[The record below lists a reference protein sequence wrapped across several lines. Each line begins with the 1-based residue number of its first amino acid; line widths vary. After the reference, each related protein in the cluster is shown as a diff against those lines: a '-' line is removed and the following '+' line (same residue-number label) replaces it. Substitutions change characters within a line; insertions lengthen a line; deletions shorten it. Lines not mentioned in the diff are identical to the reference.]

1 MLLLCGDAQQQ
12 QPIATVDGKTKQT
25 KSILNHKALYDVCT
39 TVNFHTQHRC
49 EDKDYAEILDTIR
62 YHKPSR
68 TLLVKLERDRVLFQK
83 TEIEDKDIRSVLLN
97 QPEAVILTVSC
108 AAASRVNRVALD
120 SLFEDQQ
127 FLGEVQYDN
136 ELGRVALYR
145 GMKVL
150 ITQNRDKEHGVVNGQ
165 PATVLYH
172 ENASIFLE
180 HPKGYICCIYPV
192 TQRDSEGKKYTVY
205 PIAPAY
211 VSTITKIQ
219 GQNMKKIILW
229 LDCPTVPKGGAYVAL
244 SRIRNKKA

>member
-1 MLLLCGDAQQQ
+1 MVPGKIFQHILDTIQQLHVRPVLLLCGDAQQQ

-25 KSILNHKALYDVCT
+25 KSILNHKAPYDVCT

-62 YHKPSR
+62 YYKPSR
-68 TLLVKLERDRVLFQK
+68 TLLAKLEHDRVLFQK

-97 QPEAVILTVSC
+97 QPEAVILTVSF
-108 AAASRVNRVALD
+108 AAASRVHRVALD

-136 ELGRVALYR
+136 ELGRGALYH

-150 ITQNRDKEHGVVNGQ
+150 IMQNRDKQHGVVNGQ

-172 ENASIFLE
+172 KNASIFLE

-192 TQRDSEGKKYTVY
+192 TQ
-205 PIAPAY
+205 
-211 VSTITKIQ
+211 
-219 GQNMKKIILW
+219 
-229 LDCPTVPKGGAYVAL
+229 
-244 SRIRNKKA
+244 

>member
-1 MLLLCGDAQQQ
+1 MLCSSTPSTNKPQVNWHLAEVDLLVIDELSVV
-12 QPIATVDGKTKQT
+12 PVKI
-25 KSILNHKALYDVCT
+25 
-39 TVNFHTQHRC
+39 FQH
-49 EDKDYAEILDTIR
+49 ILDTIQQL
-62 YHKPSR
+62 H
-68 TLLVKLERDRVLFQK
+68 

-192 TQRDSEGKKYTVY
+192 TQ
-205 PIAPAY
+205 
-211 VSTITKIQ
+211 
-219 GQNMKKIILW
+219 
-229 LDCPTVPKGGAYVAL
+229 
-244 SRIRNKKA
+244 